1 MNKMK
6 KFLKVMLILAVF
18 GLVVVFGIDLYVM
31 GSTKKQIVTTEDIEK
46 DYYDCIIVLGA
57 GLRKGK
63 PSPILEDRLKVA
75 IELYKD
81 GYAPKIIVSGDHG
94 QDDYDEVNPMKN
106 YLLDNDIP
114 AEDIFMDHAGFSTY
128 DSIYRLKE
136 IFKAQKAII
145 VTQQFHLYRSLYIA
159 KSIDLDAVG
168 VSATL
173 RDYTGSTGFYLRE
186 ILARDKDFVKTLFK
200 PESKYLGEEIPVF
213 GDGNVTNDQ

>member
-6 KFLKVMLILAVF
+6 KFLKVMLILAVL
-18 GLVVVFGIDLYVM
+18 GIVVVFSIDLYVI

-46 DYYDCIIVLGA
+46 EYYDCIIVLGA

-75 IELYKD
+75 VELYKG

-106 YLLDNDIP
+106 YLLENDIP

-136 IFKAQKAII
+136 IFKVQKAII

-159 KSIDLDAVG
+159 KSIDLDVVG

>member
-1 MNKMK
+1 MK